1 MNRDVEMVTEARL
14 PRGPMLLRSA
24 CQLSRFL
31 NIGCTNMPPLLNP
44 PGERYLPSI
53 CAANTSVTDVRLP
66 DNLATCKQH
75 LQIRRPAPMN
85 PESQLQQTRD
95 LGQEAQQLYCDL
107 HSHGRMWA
115 LIRRSQL
122 QTDTPAR

>member
-31 NIGCTNMPPLLNP
+31 NIGSTNMPPLLNP

-53 CAANTSVTDVRLP
+53 CAANTSVTSSQASRQP
-66 DNLATCKQH
+66 CHMQAS
-75 LQIRRPAPMN
+75 PAI
-85 PESQLQQTRD
+85 QKACQF
-95 LGQEAQQLYCDL
+95 
-107 HSHGRMWA
+107 
-115 LIRRSQL
+115 
-122 QTDTPAR
+122 